1 MSAYQM
7 NGTITL
13 DTLAVVFERK
23 FEMEFYSTKT
33 ISDIAI
39 APLPDPLPAYRYFS
53 GKSLSDLTLHST

>member
-23 FEMEFYSTKT
+23 FEMEFSKT

-53 GKSLSDLTLHST
+53 GKSLYDLTLHST